1 MSTNPRQLGK
11 YELQERLGRG
21 GMGEVWKAFDPQLK
35 RYIAIKLLRAD
46 LQADPSFVA
55 RFEREAQVIAS
66 LQHPNIVQI
75 FDFNVSR
82 PPESESPTPYMVMK
96 YVEGQTLA
104 DLIRH
109 TSRIG
114 DFPSPATIV
123 QLFTPISLAIDYAHQ
138 KGMIHRDIKPSNIL
152 LDRRNTSQH
161 SMGEPILSDFGIV
174 KLLGTTGSMSGL
186 WMGTPHYTSPEQV
199 MGAPGTER
207 SDIYSLGV
215 ILYEICT
222 GVLPFQGTTPSEIMM
237 HHINTN
243 PPAPMLINPGIP
255 PALTG
260 VIIRALAKDPA
271 ARFPSASAMVVALAE
286 AFDMPIP
293 KALSVTGS
301 PTEVLYSPTHL
312 APLAPRLPSGGKSH
326 SGSFPVAPP
335 PKPLSPPS
343 MPLPAVVAAP
353 AKGPDSSGSFLG
365 PNVPG
370 LPPSSAQPPPIAAL
384 PQSAS
389 RVLPGPITPWP
400 TTPPSPPVTRKR
412 RRWLIVGLTV
422 ASILVLFS
430 SGLGAFLL
438 GRGSVISP
446 TPTSPFPFVPQPIVG
461 HAFFISS
468 GHISEFSN
476 RGIMDELQIELSG
489 IPNPPPGKSYYAW
502 LQPDLFQTITTP
514 TTISGPILLGAW
526 SVTNGRI
533 VSLYPGDVSVTNGQ
547 IKLFYP
553 GDAQH
558 TNLLA
563 SRSSL
568 LITEENTEDPP
579 PSVPSPNISTWR
591 YAAQLWS
598 MFRRSPTS
606 RQNTPTPT
614 SGSGTFPLTAVDYLR
629 YLLADEGPELKAAG
643 LPGGLDIWLFR
654 NAEKILEW
662 SVSARD
668 DWGQIQNSTLLH
680 RNIVR
685 ILDYLDGLS
694 FVQQDAPGEPVG
706 VTPMD
711 GQLGLLDADPSMV
724 THGFLYTINAYL
736 NALIQSPRST
746 PAQHNLAM
754 QIDIAVRDVET
765 LLIRVR
771 KDAQQLETMSP
782 AQLTQTTTLEDL
794 LDPMSDDALSAFAG
808 FINPV
813 NGNVQYGVV
822 QIHYDIQ
829 RLATF
834 DIHLVSG
841 NCVTSICPR
850 R

>member
-21 GMGEVWKAFDPQLK
+21 GMGEVRKAFDSQLK
-35 RYIAIKLLRAD
+35 RHVAIKLLRAD
-46 LQADPSFVA
+46 LLADPSFVA

-75 FDFNVSR
+75 YDFNVSR

-104 DLIRH
+104 DLIRR
-109 TSRIG
+109 TSRKG

-138 KGMIHRDIKPSNIL
+138 KGMIHRDIKPANIL
-152 LDRRNTSQH
+152 LDGRNTSQH

-174 KLLGTTGSMSGL
+174 KLLGTTGSLSGL

-199 MGAPGTER
+199 MGAPGNER

-222 GVLPFQGTTPSEIMM
+222 GVLPFQGSTPSEIMM
-237 HHINTN
+237 QHINTN

-260 VIIRALAKDPA
+260 VILRALAKDPA

-293 KALSVTGS
+293 QALNATGN
-301 PTEVLYSPTHL
+301 PTEVMYSPTHL
-312 APLAPRLPSGGKSH
+312 APLSPRPPSGGMSH
-326 SGSFPVAPP
+326 SGSVSVASH
-335 PKPLSPPS
+335 PKPLPPPS
-343 MPLPAVVAAP
+343 MPLPPVVAAP
-353 AKGPDSSGSFLG
+353 ARGPDSSGSFLG

-370 LPPSSAQPPPIAAL
+370 LPPSSAQPPPTAAL

-400 TTPPSPPVTRKR
+400 TAPASPPVARKR

-422 ASILVLFS
+422 VSILVLVS

-438 GRGSVISP
+438 GRGSVIRS
-446 TPTSPFPFVPQPIVG
+446 TPTSTFPFVPQPIIG

-476 RGIMDELQIELSG
+476 HGIMDELQIELSG
-489 IPNPPPGKSYYAW
+489 VPNPPPGKSYYAW

-514 TTISGPILLGAW
+514 TIISGPLLLGAW

-533 VSLYPGDVSVTNGQ
+533 ASLYPGDVSVTKGQ
-547 IKLFYP
+547 IVLFYP

-598 MFRRSPTS
+598 VFRRSPTF

-614 SGSGTFPLTAVDYLR
+614 SGRGTFPLTAVDYLR

-643 LPGGLDIWLFR
+643 LTGGLDIWLFR
-654 NAEKILEW
+654 NTEKILEW

-668 DWGQIQNSTLLH
+668 DWGQIQNSALLH

-711 GQLGLLDADPSMV
+711 GQIGLLDADPSMV
-724 THGFLYTINAYL
+724 THGFLYTIDAYL
-736 NALIQSPRST
+736 NALVQSPRST

-754 QIDIAVRDVET
+754 QIDIAVRNVET
-765 LLIRVR
+765 LLARVR
-771 KDAQQLETMSP
+771 KDAQQLEALSP

-794 LDPMSDDALSAFAG
+794 LDPMSDAALSAFAG

-841 NCVTSICPR
+841 NCVSSFCPR
-850 R
+850 T